1 MSWALAGACA
11 LLMGAMV
18 HIAWLR
24 RQNRANAQRLEHAT
38 FALEHLQRSFSRFT
52 PASVVEEIIERG
64 VSTSAQKKE
73 VTILFA
79 DLQGF
84 TRMSE
89 KLDPVT
95 LVEILNGYFERM
107 SAAVRDHHGHVSKFM
122 GDGMMALFGALEPNP
137 WDAKDAVEAAL
148 AMRASLQR
156 FNAELRARELPE
168 LAFGIGIHRGAVVAG
183 VMGSQHLLEFTVI
196 GDAVNVASRVEGL
209 TRAHGVDILLTEPVS
224 RALRQRFNLREMAP
238 SPVKGKSEPLRTFAL
253 EGRASAD
260 MQSAAPLREPPS
272 LP

>member
-11 LLMGAMV
+11 LLVGAIV
-18 HIAWLR
+18 HMTWLR

-38 FALEHLQRSFSRFT
+38 SALEHLQRAFSRFT
-52 PASVVEEIIERG
+52 PATVVEEIIERG
-64 VSTSAQKKE
+64 VSTTAQKKD
-73 VTILFA
+73 VTVLFA

-89 KLDPVT
+89 RLDPVT

-122 GDGMMALFGALEPNP
+122 GDGMMALFGALEQNP

-156 FNAELRARELPE
+156 FNDELKARDLPE
-168 LAFGIGIHRGAVVAG
+168 LAFGIGIHRGPVVAG

-209 TRAHGVDILLTEPVS
+209 TRAHGVDILVTEPVS
-224 RALRQRFNLREMAP
+224 TALRQRFKLREMPP
-238 SPVKGKSEPLRTFAL
+238 SPVKGKTEPLRTFAL
-253 EGRASAD
+253 EGRASTD
-260 MQSAAPLREPPS
+260 MHGAAAVGEPS
-272 LP
+272 TLP